1 MLDTLQN
8 FVDYVN
14 PFHAKA
20 ERAVVASDLDLKNPK
35 DWAWWI
41 NNGSGS
47 VSVTPENVFKV
58 SAAYAC
64 IKAKSED
71 IAMLGW
77 DVLKRTA
84 NGREIAHNHDQYFLL
99 HDEPNPDTS
108 SFDFRRSLI
117 SYFMSWGNGVATIE
131 RNKFDRPISYHLRQ
145 PNFFQGFKDGDQG
158 EVYYKDFK
166 TGEIFDPFNVV
177 HIKGFDFGEVWAP
190 SVASLHKHI
199 HSIGLSLNTFGANF
213 WKNGTHLRGVIEVPD
228 YIEDDEDVERLRS
241 SFKEKYSGVEKTAEI
256 GILFGGAKYTVL
268 DMKLSDAQY
277 IEFGNH
283 TGETICGIYGVPP
296 HRVGLLGRS
305 TNNNIEK
312 QHDEYVQFG
321 LQPTIINLEQEINR
335 KAIRLAERG
344 IVFNKINIGGLLRGD
359 SKAQAAFIGEM
370 MKWGIYELD
379 DAREYI
385 GANPMPNGLGK
396 KAFVPGNYNP
406 LDRLNE
412 IIDAMIE
419 GKLKKSDGNSSSST
433 EGKD

>member
-1 MLDTLQN
+1 MFNSLQN
-8 FVDYVN
+8 IVNYVN
-14 PFHAKA
+14 PFHLE
-20 ERAVVASDLDLKNPK
+20 ERAVVASNLDLKNPK
-35 DWAWWI
+35 DWAWFI
-41 NNGSGS
+41 ESGGGSLA
-47 VSVTPENVFKV
+47 VTPENVFKV

-77 DVLKRTA
+77 DVIKRTA
-84 NGREIAHNHDQYFLL
+84 NGREIAYNHDQYFLL

-108 SFDFRRSLI
+108 SFDWRRNLI
-117 SYFMSWGNGVATIE
+117 SYFMSWGNGAAVVE
-131 RNKFDRPISYHLRQ
+131 RNKFDRPKAYHLRH
-145 PNFFQGFKDGDQG
+145 PNQFQGYRDTENS

-166 TGEIFDPFNVV
+166 TGEILDPFNVI
-177 HIKGFDFGEVWAP
+177 HLKGFDFGEVWAP
-190 SVASLHKHI
+190 SAASLHKHI
-199 HSIGLSLNTFGANF
+199 HSIGLSLNHFGANF

-228 YIEDDEDVERLRS
+228 YIDDDDDVEKLRQ

-268 DMKLSDAQY
+268 DMKISDAQY

-321 LQPTIINLEQEINR
+321 LQPTITNLEQEINR
-335 KAIRLAERG
+335 KALRLSERG
-344 IVFNKINIGGLLRGD
+344 TVSNKINIAGLLRGD
-359 SKAQAAFIGEM
+359 TKAQGEFIDRM
-370 MKWGIYELD
+370 MKWGIYEID

-385 GANPMPNGLGK
+385 GANPMKNGIGK
-396 KAFVPGNYNP
+396 KALVPGNYFP
-406 LDRLNE
+406 LDRLDE
-412 IIDAMIE
+412 IITSMIE
-419 GKLKKSDGNSSSST
+419 GKMKSNGGSSDSD
-433 EGKD
+433 KA